1 MLIKLNFKVIDYILE
16 VVAAQ
21 SYKDDFIRAEM
32 RERCLNFW
40 CSILYNT
47 VHKYNHRTF
56 NSVFL
61 NFLCRFSF
69 GPSKDPCSVYVR
81 VYVRVLLR
89 YNSEEV
95 IVKLRRDLLLLN
107 DHKISYISNW
117 RLSSSFRLQRNLSFN
132 SWRQEF

>member
-69 GPSKDPCSVYVR
+69 GPSKDPCSR